1 MLVIPLSI
9 IESDFDMRA
18 PKEVEDLVKNFK
30 TNIEAHKSGRYN
42 EEQLRTDYLNPF
54 FIALGWDVSNQA
66 GKIEAYRDVLMEAG
80 VNKKNS
86 GRSGRVD
93 YAFKLQKTRKFF
105 VEAKKPKV
113 DIYGEKSPAFQIR
126 EYGWWGRVSI
136 GVLTDFEEFAVYNTH
151 YPPKERDKAHK
162 RRLKYF
168 RYDQYLENWS
178 FFQDTFSR
186 QAVADGSLEKLADTD
201 KDKEKIITV
210 DALFLDEIEKWRK
223 KLASDIAKRN
233 KNPEGHSILNL
244 YDLNLAVQTIID
256 RIIFLKFA
264 EARGMEAPQEFRGL
278 EKSSQLYAALDKLF
292 LQADKKYNSGLFKR
306 DEDREFISKLQV
318 GDGPLRIIL
327 AFLEK
332 SSYGFK
338 TLPVEILGSIYERF
352 LGKTIYFTKGENA
365 KVEEKPETRKAG
377 GVYYTPQYIVDYIV
391 ENTVGEKLKDQKWNG
406 VQTKQTLTILDPA
419 CGSGSF
425 LVNAY
430 EKLLNWH
437 LEYYSQ
443 AGNTALALKEGKI
456 YEVKSMSEE
465 KKQTSK
471 TYRLSIVEK
480 QRILLNSIYGVD
492 LDRQAVE
499 VSKLS
504 LLLKLMEDENVES
517 EEELFKHSDLQM
529 LPDLSGNIKCGNSLI
544 GCDFYKG
551 EESLFPIKERQK
563 VNVFDWEG
571 DDGFPEIMKAGGFDC
586 VIGNPPY
593 VSYYSRHSEYTQ
605 EDEEKISYYKK
616 NYDFTKYPKAG
627 TRFNTVMFF
636 IEKCIHVLKR
646 NGLMSQI
653 VDMNLDMDAFTGIRQ
668 FMLKNVHIREI
679 LKGLKAF
686 EGVNSGQIIFIV
698 KKEKIANKEILFK
711 NGLTSV
717 QGKVSQAS
725 LLSNSKYYFELPRAP
740 YFKLEKTT
748 PLECLMNIKTG
759 VNIGGAASSF
769 LEGSGRTEN
778 HIPFI
783 STSTLKRKYQE
794 ISWPASSF
802 INFSQKLVEQ
812 INHANKKRK
821 SRNVVV
827 LGDVKRFIQERI
839 FVRQSAAAII
849 ASYSEQTCASPYSI
863 FVLNQLDNHYSI
875 KFLLGLLNSKLL
887 TKYAMREK
895 IILSGKGKQPQIR
908 KSGLS
913 KIPIIQLDLSKPDQK
928 TQHDKMVS
936 LVDRMLFVQK
946 KLDSITSPSE
956 KAIYQKDVDR
966 LDRDID
972 TLAYELYE
980 LTPEE
985 IRIVEGETT
994 SL

>member
-1 MLVIPLSI
+1 
-9 IESDFDMRA
+9 MRA

-30 TNIEAHKSGRYN
+30 TNIKAHKSGKYN

-93 YAFKLQKTRKFF
+93 YAFKLQKTTKFF

-151 YPPKERDKAHK
+151 YRPKETDKPDK

-233 KNPEGHSILNL
+233 KNPAGHSILNL

-278 EKSSQLYAALDKLF
+278 EKSSQLYASLDKLF

-306 DEDREFISKLQV
+306 NEDREFISKLQV

-352 LGKTIYFTKGENA
+352 LGKTIYFTKEKA

-544 GCDFYKG
+544 GRDFYKG
-551 EESLFPIKERQK
+551 EESLFPIEERQK

-586 VIGNPPY
+586 VIGNPPWIDIKGLENHFVRY
-593 VSYYSRHSEYTQ
+593 LFKRY
-605 EDEEKISYYKK
+605 
-616 NYDFTKYPKAG
+616 
-627 TRFNTVMFF
+627 NTV
-636 IEKCIHVLKR
+636 ENR
-646 NGLMSQI
+646 
-653 VDMNLDMDAFTGIRQ
+653 MNVYAIFLQ
-668 FMLKNVHIREI
+668 
-679 LKGLKAF
+679 KGL
-686 EGVNSGQIIFIV
+686 
-698 KKEKIANKEILFK
+698 
-711 NGLTSV
+711 
-717 QGKVSQAS
+717 S
-725 LLSNSKYYFELPRAP
+725 LLSKMGLFGFITPSSYFTQSSYTKLREFVLHNYSYEKVLRLPDNV
-740 YFKLEKTT
+740 FE
-748 PLECLMNIKTG
+748 
-759 VNIGGAASSF
+759 
-769 LEGSGRTEN
+769 
-778 HIPFI
+778 
-783 STSTLKRKYQE
+783 
-794 ISWPASSF
+794 
-802 INFSQKLVEQ
+802 
-812 INHANKKRK
+812 
-821 SRNVVV
+821 NVVA
-827 LGDVKRFIQERI
+827 E
-839 FVRQSAAAII
+839 SAISILRGEKKSKVTFEATIYEPKSKI
-849 ASYSEQTCASPYSI
+849 SEIKKSKSQICHSI
-863 FVLNQLDNHYSI
+863 DQNQQI
-875 KFLLGLLNSKLL
+875 KSKNYVINLFLTTEVSKLL
-887 TKYAMREK
+887 DKIEDRSSTLISICDFSLGLTPYDKYKGHTSMQIKNRVFHSSKRENELFK
-895 IILSGKGKQPQIR
+895 PLISGGNINRYITSSKVEEYIKYGEWLGAPREQRFFTDERIIVRQIVSGKPLRIYAGYTTEELYNSQIGFNLLLKDNSPVKLKFVLAILNSNLLNFYHTNRYLDQSKNVFQKILIENAKNFPIRIANR
-908 KSGLS
+908 KGLENQ
-913 KIPIIQLDLSKPDQK
+913 IIK
-928 TQHDKMVS
+928 

-946 KLDSITSPSE
+946 KLHNTTSPSE
-956 KAIYQKDVDR
+956 KTIYQKDVDR

-972 TLAYELYE
+972 NLVYELYE

-985 IRIVEGETT
+985 IRIVEGEG
-994 SL
+994 

>member
-1 MLVIPLSI
+1 
-9 IESDFDMRA
+9 MRA

-30 TNIEAHKSGRYN
+30 TNIEAHKSGKYN

-93 YAFKLQKTRKFF
+93 YAFKLQKTTKFF

-151 YPPKERDKAHK
+151 YRPKETDKPDK

-233 KNPEGHSILNL
+233 KNPAGHSILNL

-406 VQTKQTLTILDPA
+406 VQPKQTLTILDPA

-544 GCDFYKG
+544 GRDFYKG
-551 EESLFPIKERQK
+551 EESLFPIEERQK

-586 VIGNPPY
+586 VIGNPPWGAELSDY
-593 VSYYSRHSEYTQ
+593 TKYLQQNYACKTRDSAAYFIEVFIKQSALLVGLIVPKTISYYSAWS
-605 EDEEKISYYKK
+605 S
-616 NYDFTKYPKAG
+616 
-627 TRFNTVMFF
+627 
-636 IEKCIHVLKR
+636 
-646 NGLMSQI
+646 
-653 VDMNLDMDAFTGIRQ
+653 
-668 FMLKNVHIREI
+668 IREI
-679 LKGLKAF
+679 IKNECSIQKVLDCGICFSEVNLEAVTMILKKSKVPRNILHIDMATPIKKFQTLKKIIT
-686 EGVNSGQIIFIV
+686 SGQYPNSLTEIGKIIPTIGLSEKEIKLIKKLYSISVKVGDLGCQIFRGLYIPDQEKEYLRKGKYKFINKVPDV
-698 KKEKIANKEILFK
+698 KYYYIEKIW
-711 NGLTSV
+711 
-717 QGKVSQAS
+717 
-725 LLSNSKYYFELPRAP
+725 
-740 YFKLEKTT
+740 
-748 PLECLMNIKTG
+748 
-759 VNIGGAASSF
+759 
-769 LEGSGRTEN
+769 
-778 HIPFI
+778 
-783 STSTLKRKYQE
+783 E
-794 ISWPASSF
+794 ISLGENKRYIEKAKKILRPRIF
-802 INFSQKLVEQ
+802 FKVLRGKKVICYPDVEGQFLTTEKLV
-812 INHANKKRK
+812 N
-821 SRNVVV
+821 
-827 LGDVKRFIQERI
+827 FIIDQNEHLFHYYYICGI
-839 FVRQSAAAII
+839 F
-849 ASYSEQTCASPYSI
+849 
-863 FVLNQLDNHYSI
+863 
-875 KFLLGLLNSKLL
+875 NSKLL
-887 TKYAMREK
+887 SYYVQK
-895 IILSGKGKQPQIR
+895 ILFSDSTETSRVMDAIYLNHFILPK
-908 KSGLS
+908 
-913 KIPIIQLDLSKPDQK
+913 LDLSNPDQK
-928 TQHDKMVS
+928 AQHDKMVS

-946 KLDSITSPSE
+946 KLHNTTSPSE
-956 KAIYQKDVDR
+956 KTIYQKDVDR

-972 TLAYELYE
+972 NLVYELYE

-985 IRIVEGETT
+985 IRIVEGEG
-994 SL
+994 